1 VFISVYLRPIKKE
14 EKLMSEKKTGGQII
28 WESLMREGVEVVFG
42 LPGGAI
48 LPAYD
53 DLAKYEYPIHH
64 VLVTHEQGASHMAD
78 GYARATGRVGV
89 CIATSGPG
97 ATNLITG
104 LATAN
109 MDSVPIVAFTGQ
121 VPTSLLGRDGF
132 QEADVQGVSL
142 PVTKHNYLITDI
154 KELPGAIKEAFYIAS
169 TGRPGPVLIDIC
181 KDVLQASM
189 EFEYPESVNLPGYNP
204 NLNAPSSE
212 SVARAARLLNEAKQP
227 LIVAGQGVSIAK
239 AEKELRQLAEKANIP
254 VATSLLGI
262 GTFPTTH
269 PLSISWGGMHGEAYC
284 NYALQECDVMFA
296 IGARLDDRLTGAFTT
311 FAPKA
316 KIIHVDL
323 DPAEMGKNIT
333 IDTPVVGDALLT
345 LRELL
350 PQVEQNEHPA
360 WLSQIA
366 EWKQETSDRDIL
378 AQETDELIAPYIMK
392 QLWHATDEGEATVVS
407 DVGQHQMWEAQYYH
421 HTKPRSLLTSGGL
434 GTMGYGLPAAIGAQM
449 GRPDEE
455 IWVVAGDGG
464 FQMTMVELSTVM
476 QERLPIKIAII
487 NNGFLGMVRQWQ
499 DVFYNKRHSGT
510 PLFNPDFVK
519 LAEAYGIPGRAVT
532 NKDDVSDA
540 IKQAQATEGPFLLD
554 FQVEE
559 FTNVYPMVAPGKSNA
574 DMIRRPSPAAETG
587 D

>member
-1 VFISVYLRPIKKE
+1 
-14 EKLMSEKKTGGQII
+14 MSSIKTGGQII
-28 WESLMREGVEVVFG
+28 WESLIAEGVEVVFG

-104 LATAN
+104 LATAY
-109 MDSVPIVAFTGQ
+109 MDSTPIVAITGQ

-132 QEADVQGVSL
+132 QESDVQGVSL

-154 KELPGAIKEAFYIAS
+154 KELADAIKEAFYIAR
-169 TGRPGPVLIDIC
+169 TGRPGPVLVDVC
-181 KDVLQASM
+181 KDVQQASI
-189 EFEYPESVNLPGYNP
+189 EFSYPETVNLPGYNP
-204 NLNAPSSE
+204 NLNAPE
-212 SVARAARLLNEAKQP
+212 KTAVLRAAELINNAERP
-227 LIVAGQGVSIAK
+227 VIVAGQGVSIAR
-239 AEKELRQLAEKANIP
+239 AEAELRELAEKANIP

-262 GTFPTTH
+262 GTFPATH

-284 NYALQECDVMFA
+284 NYALQDCDVLFA
-296 IGARLDDRLTGAFTT
+296 VGARLDDRLTGAFDT

-316 KIIHVDL
+316 KIIHADI
-323 DPAEMGKNIT
+323 DPAEMGKNLT
-333 IDTPVVGDALLT
+333 IDTPVIGDALLI
-345 LRELL
+345 LRDLL
-350 PQVEQNEHPA
+350 PNIEANEHPA
-360 WLSQIA
+360 WHAQIA
-366 EWKQETSDRDIL
+366 EWKNDTSYRDIL
-378 AQETDELIAPYIMK
+378 AQETDELVAPYVMRS
-392 QLWHATDEGEATVVS
+392 LWHCTNEGDATVVT
-407 DVGQHQMWEAQYYH
+407 DVGQHQMWEAQYFH
-421 HTKPRSLLTSGGL
+421 HTKRRSLLTSGGL
-434 GTMGYGLPAAIGAQM
+434 GTMGYALPAAIGAQM
-449 GRPDEE
+449 GIPDEE
-455 IWVVAGDGG
+455 VWVVAGDGG
-464 FQMTMVELSTVM
+464 FQMTMVELSTIV
-476 QERLPIKIAII
+476 QENLPIKIAII

-519 LAEAYGIPGRAVT
+519 LADAYGIKARAVKT
-532 NKDDVSDA
+532 KEETIEA
-540 IKQAQATEGPFLLD
+540 IQEAQAHDGPFLLD

-574 DMIRRPSPAAETG
+574 DMIRRPAVEG
-587 D
+587 KEGE

>member
-1 VFISVYLRPIKKE
+1 
-14 EKLMSEKKTGGQII
+14 MSEIKTGGQII
-28 WESLMREGVEVVFG
+28 WESLMAEGVEVVFG

-78 GYARATGRVGV
+78 GYARATGKVGV

-104 LATAN
+104 LATAY
-109 MDSVPIVAFTGQ
+109 MDSTPIVAITGQ

-132 QEADVQGVSL
+132 QEADVQGISL
-142 PVTKHNYLITDI
+142 PCTKHNYLITDI
-154 KELPGAIKEAFYIAS
+154 SELPMAIKEAFYIAS

-181 KDVLQASM
+181 KDVQQDSM
-189 EFEYPESVNLPGYNP
+189 PFNYPESVDLPGYNP
-204 NLNAPSSE
+204 NINAPE
-212 SVARAARLLNEAKQP
+212 ETAVTRAAKLLNEAKQP
-227 LIVAGQGVSIAK
+227 VIISGQGVTIAH

-262 GTFPTTH
+262 GTFPSTH
-269 PLSISWGGMHGEAYC
+269 ALSLSWGGMHGEAYC
-284 NYALQECDVMFA
+284 NFALQECDVLFA
-296 IGARLDDRLTGAFTT
+296 IGARLDDRLTGAFET
-311 FAPKA
+311 FAPNA

-333 IDTPVVGDALLT
+333 INTPVIGDALLT
-345 LRELL
+345 LQELL
-350 PQVEQNEHPA
+350 PQIESNEHPA
-360 WLSQIA
+360 WLAQID
-366 EWKQETSDRDIL
+366 EWRSETSYRDIL
-378 AQETDELIAPYIMK
+378 EQETDELIAPYIMRA
-392 QLWHATDEGEATVVS
+392 LWHATNNGDATIVS
-407 DVGQHQMWEAQYYH
+407 DVGQHQMWEAQYFK

-434 GTMGYGLPAAIGAQM
+434 GTMGYALPAAIGAQM
-449 GRPDEE
+449 GVIDEE
-455 IWVVAGDGG
+455 VWVVAGDGG
-464 FQMTMVELSTVM
+464 FQMTMVELSTVV

-519 LAEAYGIPGRAVT
+519 LAEAYGIPARSVT
-532 NKDDVSDA
+532 SKEEAIEA
-540 IKQAQATEGPFLLD
+540 IKEAQAYDGPFLLD

-559 FTNVYPMVAPGKSNA
+559 FTNVYPMVTPGKSNA
-574 DMIRRPSPAAETG
+574 DMIRRPTVAEG
-587 D
+587 EA